1 MLGSSHFRSFSQP
14 IELQRIGTW
23 RYASD
28 HEFKHEGCMGWIE
41 LTGVVG
47 YLVLEMLALIEGS
60 ALLTLSVGGEDHSGS

>member
-1 MLGSSHFRSFSQP
+1 
-14 IELQRIGTW
+14 
-23 RYASD
+23 
-28 HEFKHEGCMGWIE
+28 MGWIE